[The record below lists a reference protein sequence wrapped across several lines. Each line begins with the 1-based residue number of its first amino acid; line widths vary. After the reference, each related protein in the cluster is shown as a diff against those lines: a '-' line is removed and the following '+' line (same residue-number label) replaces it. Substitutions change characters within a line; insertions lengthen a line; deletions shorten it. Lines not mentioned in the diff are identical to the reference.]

1 MTGFRWEIIEEY
13 GPLFVDG
20 ALMTIKCTIICV
32 ILGTLWGLTLGLG
45 RMAKAEHGPWKYI
58 LRYLVQFPVRFYVS
72 AFRGTPLFVQIMV
85 VHFALVPLFINPR
98 DGLLVTSGLMSA
110 DFARELRASYG
121 AFLSCIVAIT
131 LNAGA
136 YVSEIFRAG
145 IQSIDK
151 GQMEASRALGMP
163 WWKTMRK
170 VILPQA
176 FRRILPPL
184 GNNAI
189 AIVKDSSLAS
199 AIGLADL
206 AYAAR
211 TVSGAYATY
220 WEPYLTI
227 SLVYWVITFLLAQL
241 VNRLEIGLAKV
252 IHINNLHKRFG
263 DSHVLRGISC
273 DIKPQEVV
281 CIIGPS
287 GSGKST
293 FLRCM
298 NALETVSEG
307 EVVVNGFAAHDR
319 TTDLNKMRESVGM
332 VFQRFNLFPHMT
344 VLENLIMAP
353 MNLRNMPR
361 QQAIDLAEAL
371 LAKVGLSDKRDA
383 WPSSLSGGQQ
393 QRVAIARALAMK
405 PSIMLFDEPT
415 SALDPELVGDVLE
428 VMKNLASEGMTMVI
442 VTHEMGFAREVAD
455 RVIFIDQ
462 GVIQEEGKPGQIFS
476 APSNPRTAAFLSK
489 VL

>member
-13 GPLFVDG
+13 GPLFMDG

-45 RMAKAEHGPWKYI
+45 RMAKAEHGAWKYV
-58 LRYLVQFPVRFYVS
+58 LRYLVQYP
-72 AFRGTPLFVQIMV
+72 IMV

-98 DGLLVTSGLMSA
+98 DGLLVSHGLMSA
-110 DFARELRASYG
+110 DFARELRSNYG

-163 WWKTMRK
+163 WWKTMRQ

-241 VNRLEIGLAKV
+241 VNRLE
-252 IHINNLHKRFG
+252 KRFG
-263 DSHVLRGISC
+263 KSDSH
-273 DIKPQEVV
+273 
-281 CIIGPS
+281 
-287 GSGKST
+287 
-293 FLRCM
+293 
-298 NALETVSEG
+298 
-307 EVVVNGFAAHDR
+307 
-319 TTDLNKMRESVGM
+319 
-332 VFQRFNLFPHMT
+332 
-344 VLENLIMAP
+344 
-353 MNLRNMPR
+353 
-361 QQAIDLAEAL
+361 
-371 LAKVGLSDKRDA
+371 
-383 WPSSLSGGQQ
+383 
-393 QRVAIARALAMK
+393 
-405 PSIMLFDEPT
+405 
-415 SALDPELVGDVLE
+415 
-428 VMKNLASEGMTMVI
+428 
-442 VTHEMGFAREVAD
+442 
-455 RVIFIDQ
+455 
-462 GVIQEEGKPGQIFS
+462 
-476 APSNPRTAAFLSK
+476 
-489 VL
+489 

>member
-151 GQMEASRALGMP
+151 EQMEASRALGMP

-241 VNRLEIGLAKV
+241 VNRLE
-252 IHINNLHKRFG
+252 KRFG
-263 DSHVLRGISC
+263 KSDSH
-273 DIKPQEVV
+273 
-281 CIIGPS
+281 
-287 GSGKST
+287 
-293 FLRCM
+293 
-298 NALETVSEG
+298 
-307 EVVVNGFAAHDR
+307 
-319 TTDLNKMRESVGM
+319 
-332 VFQRFNLFPHMT
+332 
-344 VLENLIMAP
+344 
-353 MNLRNMPR
+353 
-361 QQAIDLAEAL
+361 
-371 LAKVGLSDKRDA
+371 
-383 WPSSLSGGQQ
+383 
-393 QRVAIARALAMK
+393 
-405 PSIMLFDEPT
+405 
-415 SALDPELVGDVLE
+415 
-428 VMKNLASEGMTMVI
+428 
-442 VTHEMGFAREVAD
+442 
-455 RVIFIDQ
+455 
-462 GVIQEEGKPGQIFS
+462 
-476 APSNPRTAAFLSK
+476 
-489 VL
+489 

>member
-1 MTGFRWEIIEEY
+1 M
-13 GPLFVDG
+13 
-20 ALMTIKCTIICV
+20 
-32 ILGTLWGLTLGLG
+32 
-45 RMAKAEHGPWKYI
+45 
-58 LRYLVQFPVRFYVS
+58 
-72 AFRGTPLFVQIMV
+72 
-85 VHFALVPLFINPR
+85 
-98 DGLLVTSGLMSA
+98 
-110 DFARELRASYG
+110 
-121 AFLSCIVAIT
+121 
-131 LNAGA
+131 
-136 YVSEIFRAG
+136 
-145 IQSIDK
+145 
-151 GQMEASRALGMP
+151 
-163 WWKTMRK
+163 
-170 VILPQA
+170 
-176 FRRILPPL
+176 
-184 GNNAI
+184 
-189 AIVKDSSLAS
+189 
-199 AIGLADL
+199 
-206 AYAAR
+206 
-211 TVSGAYATY
+211 
-220 WEPYLTI
+220 
-227 SLVYWVITFLLAQL
+227 
-241 VNRLEIGLAKV
+241 

-287 GSGKST
+287 GSGKSN

-298 NALETVSEG
+298 NALET
-307 EVVVNGFAAHDR
+307 VNGFAAHDR